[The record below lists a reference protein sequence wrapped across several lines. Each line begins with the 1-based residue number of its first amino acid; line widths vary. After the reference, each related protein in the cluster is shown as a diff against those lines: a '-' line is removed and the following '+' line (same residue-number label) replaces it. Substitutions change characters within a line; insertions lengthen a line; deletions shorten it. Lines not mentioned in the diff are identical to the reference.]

1 MAPDPPVPAN
11 CTTGTIA
18 RRTHADPTH
27 TVETTPEAPA
37 GAWEIAFNMPL
48 LQRLGTRPSALLIA
62 LAFAATSVFS
72 MATPSVTLAW
82 DAGAA
87 SSASEKQLI
96 ALTNQSRAA
105 AGLKA
110 LKTDAT
116 LTAVARWRSKDM
128 IARDYFSHDIPG
140 FGKVFKKL
148 DQKGYCYKVAGE
160 NIGWND
166 YPDDVATA
174 QIHKMFMDSSGH
186 RANILGKSWDVIGV
200 GSYKGSDGKKMWT
213 VLFADKCGST
223 AAATPRPTAKPTPR
237 QAAKPR
243 VTPRPTHKATPK
255 PTVRPRATPKPT
267 PRPTPKPTP
276 DPTPAPTPTPTH
288 DLPDRTPHPG
298 ERTSPPGPT
307 ESPETIDPSQRPAAA
322 LARQGLRIADRPAS
336 RGLIETIV
344 GGITRS
350 FFGG

>member
-1 MAPDPPVPAN
+1 MSLVN
-11 CTTGTIA
+11 RFGT
-18 RRTHADPTH
+18 H
-27 TVETTPEAPA
+27 
-37 GAWEIAFNMPL
+37 
-48 LQRLGTRPSALLIA
+48 LGTRPSALVIT
-62 LAFAATSVFS
+62 LAFAATSVLGL
-72 MATPSVTLAW
+72 ATPSATLAW
-82 DAGAA
+82 DAGSA
-87 SSASEKQLI
+87 SAASEKQLI

-128 IARDYFSHDIPG
+128 IVRDYFSHDIPG

-174 QIHKMFMDSSGH
+174 QIHEMFMGSSGH

-237 QAAKPR
+237 PTAKPR
-243 VTPRPTHKATPK
+243 ATPRPTHK
-255 PTVRPRATPKPT
+255 ATPKPT

-276 DPTPAPTPTPTH
+276 RPTPKPTPAPTPTPTR

-298 ERTSPPGPT
+298 DRPPPPGPS
-307 ESPETIDPSQRPAAA
+307 EPPETADPPERPAAA
-322 LARQGLRIADRPAS
+322 LAVQGLRITDQAPG

-344 GGITRS
+344 GSITGS
-350 FFGG
+350 FFGE

>member
-1 MAPDPPVPAN
+1 MS
-11 CTTGTIA
+11 
-18 RRTHADPTH
+18 
-27 TVETTPEAPA
+27 
-37 GAWEIAFNMPL
+37 L
-48 LQRLGTRPSALLIA
+48 LDRLGIRLGTRPSALVIT
-62 LAFAATSVFS
+62 LAFAASSVFGL
-72 MATPSVTLAW
+72 ATPSATLAW
-82 DAGAA
+82 DAGSA
-87 SSASEKQLI
+87 SAASEKQLI
-96 ALTNQSRAA
+96 VLTNRSRAA

-128 IARDYFSHDIPG
+128 IVRDYFSHDIPG

-174 QIHKMFMDSSGH
+174 QIHTMFMGSAGH

-223 AAATPRPTAKPTPR
+223 AVATPRPTAKPTPR
-237 QAAKPR
+237 PTAKPR
-243 VTPRPTHKATPK
+243 ATPRPTHK
-255 PTVRPRATPKPT
+255 ATPKPT

-276 DPTPAPTPTPTH
+276 SPTPAPTPTPTA
-288 DLPDRTPHPG
+288 DLPDRTPHPAD
-298 ERTSPPGPT
+298 RTSPP
-307 ESPETIDPSQRPAAA
+307 EKPEKPERPAAA
-322 LARQGLRIADRPAS
+322 LAGQGLRITDRAPG
-336 RGLIETIV
+336 RDLIETIV
-344 GGITRS
+344 GTITGS